1 MASISYLFDKYS
13 WKTVSRLFL
22 ILIILQSATS
32 IMWGQEIKPKL
43 SMIASGAV
51 TDFIVQDNALYAA
64 TDQGIVDVFYLTD
77 GSRAN
82 QIKLPPITD
91 FMGDEIP
98 VKVFSIDKSGDK
110 LLLVIQGNHGFRNV
124 LLYQDGEIIKIIDA
138 DKDKI
143 LVKKARFVDD
153 NKVLFGLLSNELI
166 MFNHQK
172 EQVVY
177 NVQISA
183 YSFSDFCLNDDKSQV
198 ITADESGII
207 HLIHTND
214 GKILKEY
221 SGNNVDNVY
230 KTVFQ
235 NGKIITGGQDRRIG
249 IYHTALNDKYYIE
262 GDFLVYCVGLSPD
275 GSVGAFS
282 ASEDNEI
289 CLFNTNTKE
298 IFQTLKGHN
307 STLTKIHFLNNSRM
321 ITSCDDPNIFIW
333 EIPGE

>member
-1 MASISYLFDKYS
+1 MASLINLFDKYS
-13 WKTVSRLFL
+13 WKTVSRLSL
-22 ILIILQSATS
+22 IFIILQSTTS
-32 IMWGQEIKPKL
+32 IMWGQQVKPKL
-43 SMIASGAV
+43 SLIASGAV
-51 TDFIVQDNALYAA
+51 TDFIVQDNVLYVA
-64 TDQGIVDVFYLTD
+64 TDQGIVDVFDLTD
-77 GSRAN
+77 GSRAT

-98 VKVFSIDKSGDK
+98 AKVFSIDKSDDK

-124 LLYQDGEIIKIIDA
+124 LLYQDGEISKIIDA
-138 DKDKI
+138 DEDKM

-166 MFNHQK
+166 LFDHQQK
-172 EQVVY
+172 QIIY

-214 GKILKEY
+214 GKILNEY
-221 SGNNVDNVY
+221 LGNNVDNVY

-235 NGKIITGGQDRRIG
+235 NATIITGGQDRRVG
-249 IYHTALNDKYYIE
+249 IYHTVVDDKYYIE
-262 GDFLVYCVGLSPD
+262 GDFLVYSVGLSPD
-275 GSVGAFS
+275 GSIGAFS
-282 ASEDNEI
+282 ASEDNDI

-307 STLTKIHFLNNSRM
+307 STVTKIFFFNNSKL